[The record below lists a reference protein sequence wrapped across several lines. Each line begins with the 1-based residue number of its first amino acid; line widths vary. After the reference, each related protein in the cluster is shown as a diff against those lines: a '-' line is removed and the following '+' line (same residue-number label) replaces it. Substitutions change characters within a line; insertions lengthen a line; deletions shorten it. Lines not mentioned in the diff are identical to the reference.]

1 MTVTKDG
8 FTRAAGSCNAKDV
21 IAFRRERRG
30 GEAIRAG
37 LPGETDSR
45 PRPPAAPG
53 GSPSSG
59 RLGDA
64 D

>member
-1 MTVTKDG
+1 MTVTNDG

-21 IAFRRERRG
+21 IAFRRECRG

-53 GSPSSG
+53 GNRSSG
-59 RLGDA
+59 SLGNA